1 MPPYLKNGTAQ
12 FAPISNRS
20 RRSHIIVI
28 VKLSYSNLYC
38 MTLVTDD
45 FLSTTLSITLLSL
58 FSVGKGQQNLVCDDR
73 DREI

>member
-45 FLSTTLSITLLSL
+45 FLSTNLEHNNIYTISYYRCFLLVMVS
-58 FSVGKGQQNLVCDDR
+58 KT
-73 DREI
+73 